1 MTLVANHP
9 KTLFFETTDGVA
21 RGVTIA
27 GEHLLVGAA
36 MGVASNLVLSPMAF
50 ALGGTMGEQ
59 MIQSF
64 GFFAHTIGVPLWRFG
79 YEPTDLALTI
89 PSQMAGASLL
99 GGY

>member
-1 MTLVANHP
+1 
-9 KTLFFETTDGVA
+9 
-21 RGVTIA
+21 
-27 GEHLLVGAA
+27 
-36 MGVASNLVLSPMAF
+36 MGVASGLVLSPVAF
-50 ALGGTMGEQ
+50 ALAGTMGEQ

-64 GFFAHTIGVPLWRFG
+64 GFLAHTIGVPLWRFG